1 MRRMDN
7 AETTSSVLETLRTV
21 EFRLGLK
28 GYNVDEVDEY
38 LEKAAVEA
46 EGLRDQVR
54 QANDRLRLAADRI
67 KSLESG
73 RAPAASAAAAPSAP
87 APAPAAASPSALA
100 ASDDA
105 LRETLEM
112 ARNFVAQVKTE
123 SEAEARKLVA
133 SAEERARQL
142 TSEAQQRLRDEVQR
156 LEGIK
161 ARLATD
167 VRTMSQHLDNERTR
181 LRSALG
187 DVLTWIDSNLAAN
200 GASADLDEPT
210 APHSTESSSGAAQD
224 ARLLAFPD
232 SANPPATPG
241 S

>member
-1 MRRMDN
+1 MDN
-7 AETTSSVLETLRTV
+7 ADTTSSVLETLRTV

-46 EGLRDQVR
+46 EGLRDQLR
-54 QANDRLRLAADRI
+54 QAGERLRHAADRI
-67 KSLESG
+67 KGLESG
-73 RAPAASAAAAPSAP
+73 RAPVASAAAAPSAS
-87 APAPAAASPSALA
+87 APQAATPSAVA

-105 LRETLEM
+105 LRETFEM
-112 ARNFVAQVKTE
+112 ARNFVAQVKSE
-123 SEAEARKLVA
+123 SEAEARKLVTA
-133 SAEERARQL
+133 AEERARQL

-156 LEGIK
+156 LEGTK

-200 GASADLDEPT
+200 GAGAD
-210 APHSTESSSGAAQD
+210 
-224 ARLLAFPD
+224 
-232 SANPPATPG
+232 
-241 S
+241 